1 MQLLEAT
8 HQQTL
13 RNIDREAQEERKAQN
28 ELAVEQARQVQEQFS
43 QLRGEINSL
52 FNAGNIEVGIN
63 RLGSLLEVLIQKTG
77 DGR

>member
-1 MQLLEAT
+1 VRQQMQQMA
-8 HQQTL
+8 
-13 RNIDREAQEERKAQN
+13 
-28 ELAVEQARQVQEQFS
+28 EQFS

-63 RLGSLLEVLIQKTG
+63 RLGGLLEVLIQKTG